1 MVPTGESAPATKCMK
16 TETDKTVL
24 SASGLET
31 HFPLGG
37 RWFGRRQW
45 IRAVDGVDL
54 DIRQGEI
61 LGLVGES
68 GSGKT
73 TLGRSL
79 LRLVEPTAGTIR
91 FDGVDLLA
99 LDARAMRGMRRRMQI
114 IFQDPYASLN
124 PRMQIKQIIG
134 EPLRYHR
141 IVSKDEVE
149 ERVALLLAKVG
160 MESYF
165 MHRYP
170 HEFSGGQRQRIAIAR
185 ALALEPEFIVAD
197 EPVSALD
204 VSVQAQVLRI
214 LLDLQRK
221 EGIALLFISHDL
233 SVVERVADRIAV
245 MYRGK
250 IVEEAETDRL
260 IGFPLHPYTQA
271 LLSAVPRPRPD
282 EKRERIRLSG
292 EPASPTEPLRGC
304 PFASRCPEVQDQCRQ
319 LVPPLEQKETAHV
332 VACHLR

>member
-1 MVPTGESAPATKCMK
+1 MDESALAIKYMK
-16 TETDKTVL
+16 IETDKTVL
-24 SASGLET
+24 SASGLKT

-37 RWFGRRQW
+37 RWFGQRQW

-54 DIRQGEI
+54 EIREGEI

-79 LRLVEPTAGTIR
+79 LRLVEPTAGAVR

-99 LDARAMRGMRRRMQI
+99 LNARAMRGMRRRMQI

-141 IVSKDEVE
+141 IVSKNEVE

-233 SVVERVADRIAV
+233 SVVERVADRIRRHV
-245 MYRGK
+245 
-250 IVEEAETDRL
+250 
-260 IGFPLHPYTQA
+260 
-271 LLSAVPRPRPD
+271 
-282 EKRERIRLSG
+282 
-292 EPASPTEPLRGC
+292 
-304 PFASRCPEVQDQCRQ
+304 SR
-319 LVPPLEQKETAHV
+319 
-332 VACHLR
+332 